1 MAQKVKRLPAM
12 QVDLGSILK
21 SKGQDFS
28 DGPLVKK
35 PPANAGHTG
44 LILLH
49 KIPHAAKQLSLQVTT
64 TEPVLYSLWATVT
77 EAHSSTAHIPKQ
89 EKPPQWEVNTPQLQS
104 SPYLPQLEKDHMQQ
118 QRLSAIKNK

>member
-89 EKPPQWEVNTPQLQS
+89 
-104 SPYLPQLEKDHMQQ
+104 
-118 QRLSAIKNK
+118 